1 MGFMRWQ
8 VVHQKAK
15 NSTNCGLPAARFTV
29 AGSVGV
35 NSVLMAGAVAETAS
49 VGALAGWVGAGPWGA
64 IAAGA
69 GLAAAQADN
78 ITDSSV
84 VNKSILR
91 ILSPPFSAA

>member
-49 VGALAGWVGAGPWGA
+49 VGALAGCGPWGA

-84 VNKSILR
+84 INKSILR